1 MDTETEDEERENLV
15 EPKFNK
21 SELRKKIQENGG
33 QVLSKFPGEKEKI
46 PEHVVVIS
54 DRMCR
59 TMTYLL
65 SVAYGLLNRDPFA
78 KIANAHLNRRK
89 SNVEFFKA
97 E

>member
-65 SVAYGLLNRDPFA
+65 SIGKIFQYLNMVIRYL
-78 KIANAHLNRRK
+78 KSWLNLCF
-89 SNVEFFKA
+89 V
-97 E
+97 

>member
-65 SVAYGLLNRDPFA
+65 SIGKVFLYFEYGDYLNSW
-78 KIANAHLNRRK
+78 LNLCK
-89 SNVEFFKA
+89 CQSTNSD
-97 E
+97 